1 MTIAFNV
8 PMNNALAA
16 AEPEMPDADAV
27 WLNYLRNWTY
37 WNHVRTLASLISTAL
52 FIIGYASHGG

>member
-1 MTIAFNV
+1 MSDNV
-8 PMNNALAA
+8 VSF
-16 AEPEMPDADAV
+16 EADAL
-27 WLNYLRNWTY
+27 WQNYLRNWTY